1 MLLLL
6 LVVHVAA
13 SLSCIGLCCG
23 RVSCSV
29 VWLTRTPALQ
39 DPHGG
44 LGPLIPGWQPPPP
57 VGANLGSADEAAL
70 AGGAEGLADPSGEDG
85 GGKGAGVDAGDDLGG
100 NGGEDCRALPD
111 FQSML
116 EAALRGDLGGDPNE
130 GLDEG
135 YDQGFSKGLLASRPP
150 PPRAER
156 SSAGSW
162 SMGGTPP
169 AREEDAHAAAA
180 HPDEGPHPG
189 PSPFCAAQN
198 AHEPHPVLR
207 GASAGGQQGAQDAEP
222 GLARA
227 NTAYRGA
234 GARPGADAP
243 EELVFGAS
251 EDGSSWSGAEPRGP
265 AGRGSGVREGSLRGG
280 LFDDEE
286 ALDLEDLR
294 GGDLAEGPPGAQLE
308 GLGSGALQALG
319 SSSLNL
325 DDAEL
330 LASLRA
336 LTGSRAS

>member
-1 MLLLL
+1 MP
-6 LVVHVAA
+6 
-13 SLSCIGLCCG
+13 
-23 RVSCSV
+23 CSV
-29 VWLTRTPALQ
+29 TWLTCTPALQ

-57 VGANLGSADEAAL
+57 VGANLGSADDAAL
-70 AGGAEGLADPSGEDG
+70 AGGAEGLADAGGEGG
-85 GGKGAGVDAGDDLGG
+85 GGKDAGVDAGEDLGG
-100 NGGEDCRALPD
+100 GNGDCRALPD

-116 EAALRGDLGGDPNE
+116 EAALRGDLGGDPEE

-135 YDQGFSKGLLASRPP
+135 YDQGADQGFSRGLLASRAP

-169 AREEDAHAAAA
+169 AREADAHAAAA
-180 HPDEGPHPG
+180 HDDEGPHPG
-189 PSPFCAAQN
+189 PSPFCAAQT
-198 AHEPHPVLR
+198 AHGPQAVPPS
-207 GASAGGQQGAQDAEP
+207 ASAGGRQGEQGAAP

-227 NTAYRGA
+227 NMAYRDA
-234 GARPGADAP
+234 EARSGADAP

-265 AGRGSGVREGSLRGG
+265 SGRGVGAREGSLRGG

-294 GGDLAEGPPGAQLE
+294 GVDLGAAPAEGPPGAQLE

>member
-1 MLLLL
+1 M
-6 LVVHVAA
+6 
-13 SLSCIGLCCG
+13 
-23 RVSCSV
+23 
-29 VWLTRTPALQ
+29 ALQ

-57 VGANLGSADEAAL
+57 VGANLGSADEAVL
-70 AGGAEGLADPSGEDG
+70 AGGPEGLADPSGDG
-85 GGKGAGVDAGDDLGG
+85 GGGKDAGVDAGEDLGG
-100 NGGEDCRALPD
+100 GSGEDSRALPD

-135 YDQGFSKGLLASRPP
+135 YDQGFPKGLLASRGRAP

-169 AREEDAHAAAA
+169 AREEDAHAGAA

-189 PSPFCAAQN
+189 PSPFGAAQN
-198 AHEPHPVLR
+198 AHMPQPVPP
-207 GASAGGQQGAQDAEP
+207 GAGPGGRQGAQGP
-222 GLARA
+222 GPGPARA
-227 NTAYRGA
+227 VNTAYRDA
-234 GARPGADAP
+234 DAQPGADAP

-265 AGRGSGVREGSLRGG
+265 AGRGVGVREGSLRGG
-280 LFDDEE
+280 LFDEEE

-294 GGDLAEGPPGAQLE
+294 RGDLGGGDLVEGPPGVQLE